1 MRVSIIGA
9 GNAGLTLS
17 GHLALLGHDVYLYEN
32 SLLKDNILELKKDL
46 TINLTG
52 LINGTGKIKKASTN
66 IKEIIDEGEIIVIT
80 VPAQYR
86 NKLIN
91 EMINYLKEGQFVI
104 LMPDYYSSFDLSK
117 KLKSINMLDKVKIV
131 GLNTCMYACRK
142 INFNTVI
149 IKGMKNEVLLNSI
162 NGFTEDAYNELNE
175 IYPLFKKRDNIY
187 EICLTNLNCVV
198 HTAST
203 IMNCGWIET
212 TNGNFDF
219 YGDGI
224 SPSVAKVIEQ
234 VDKERIEVANKV
246 GVKVDSLL
254 DSMKKIYDIDQ
265 PNIYKALSQSIVH
278 ANAFAPKSL
287 KCRYIAED
295 IPYGLVPISNLGKRY
310 GVETKVIDSIITLA
324 NVL

>member
-17 GHLALLGHDVYLYEN
+17 GHLAILGHDVYLYED
-32 SLLKDNILELKKDL
+32 SLFKENIRDLKEDL
-46 TINLTG
+46 TIELTG
-52 LINGTGKIKKASTN
+52 IINGKGKIKKASTN
-66 IKEIIDEGEIIVIT
+66 MKEIIDKAEIIVIT

-86 NKLIN
+86 NKFFD
-91 EMINYLKEGQFVI
+91 EMIKYLKDGQFVI
-104 LMPDYYSSFDLSK
+104 LMPDYYGSFDLNE
-117 KLKSINMLDKVKIV
+117 KLKSVNMDDRVRIV

-142 INFNTVI
+142 INTNTVI
-149 IKGMKNEVLLNSI
+149 IKGIKNELLLTSI
-162 NGFTEDAYNELNE
+162 NGFTDEAYRKLNE

-187 EICLTNLNCVV
+187 EICLSNLNCVV

-203 IMNCGWIET
+203 IMNAGWIES

-219 YGDGI
+219 YGEGI

-234 VDKERIEVANKV
+234 VDKERIEVADKL
-246 GVKVDSLL
+246 GVKVESLL
-254 DSMKKIYDIDQ
+254 DSMKKIY
-265 PNIYKALSQSIVH
+265 NINKSSIYEALSESIVH

-295 IPYGLVPISNLGKRY
+295 IPYGLVPISNLGKKY
-310 GVETKVIDSIITLA
+310 GVDTKVIDSIITLA
-324 NVL
+324 NIL